1 MDVTIEERASLLN
14 IILIDSATCLE
25 KRREKFHS
33 QTLGRPGA
41 AGLLPGNSTV
51 PQAPRGFP
59 DCSPGAGSGGK
70 PRWGAKESQSQ
81 PTETISHLKAP
92 P

>member
-1 MDVTIEERASLLN
+1 MDVTIEERALLLN
-14 IILIDSATCLE
+14 IILIDSATCLK

-51 PQAPRGFP
+51 PQAPQGFT
-59 DCSPGAGSGGK
+59 DCSLGAGSGGK
-70 PRWGAKESQSQ
+70 PRWGSKES
-81 PTETISHLKAP
+81 PLRPSHT
-92 P
+92 

>member
-1 MDVTIEERASLLN
+1 MDVTIKERALLLN
-14 IILIDSATCLE
+14 IILIDSATCLK

-51 PQAPRGFP
+51 PQAPRDFQIAVLGP
-59 DCSPGAGSGGK
+59 EAEESLDGGQ
-70 PRWGAKESQSQ
+70 RRA
-81 PTETISHLKAP
+81 H
-92 P
+92 

>member
-1 MDVTIEERASLLN
+1 MDVTIKERALLLN
-14 IILIDSATCLE
+14 IILIDSATCLK

-51 PQAPRGFP
+51 PQAPQGFP
-59 DCSPGAGSGGK
+59 DCSPGARSGGK
-70 PRWGAKESQSQ
+70 PRWGSKES
-81 PTETISHLKAP
+81 PLRPSHT
-92 P
+92 